1 MEYKYKAIRNTG
13 ETFEGLFNANSVEE
27 VAQMLRTNQ
36 SYPVNID
43 VYKKTGSMDI
53 TIGGAIKPKDLS
65 FFCRQLN
72 AMLNAGSTVLRCLD
86 IMKQQLEN
94 KQLRDA
100 VSTMYGDVQKG
111 KILSQSMA
119 EHPKVFPNLMI
130 YMVESGEM
138 SGNLDT
144 ILLRLADYYE
154 KDAKLR
160 NKVKSAMVYPII
172 LMILSIVIVIFL
184 VTFIMPT
191 FTEMF
196 ESSGVALPGP
206 TQFIMNISNFL
217 RGNAFIVAI
226 GIAIVVLLVWQYV
239 NSETGKRNFDYMKL
253 KLPGLKSLT
262 SKILTARFA
271 RNLSTMLSS
280 GVPLLT
286 ALDNI
291 AHVIS
296 NKVAEEAI
304 LKFKEEIQK
313 GEELHIVVRES
324 KLFPPMLDNMM
335 EVGKES
341 GALDNILFKTADY
354 YDDEVDQALQRM
366 TTMFEPI
373 MIVFMA
379 AVIGFIVV
387 SMMLP
392 MFDMANTVQ

>member
-13 ETFEGLFNANSVEE
+13 ETFDGLFNANSVEE

-36 SYPVNID
+36 SYPVSIET
-43 VYKKTGSMDI
+43 YKKTGSMDI

-196 ESSGVALPGP
+196 ESSGTELPGP
-206 TQFIMNISNFL
+206 TQFIMNISDFL
-217 RGNAFIVAI
+217 RGNAFIVLI

-373 MIVFMA
+373 MIVVMA